1 MQRQYKYKQ
10 SIVHT
15 STPKKPPHT
24 ITTLKNKHKHGQ
36 YNNRISGCTSLS
48 TSFQLY
54 RGGGQFKWWK
64 KTGVPGEN
72 HRTAASH

>member
-15 STPKKPPHT
+15 STQKKNPHT

-36 YNNRISGCTSLS
+36 YDNRISGC
-48 TSFQLY
+48 
-54 RGGGQFKWWK
+54 
-64 KTGVPGEN
+64 
-72 HRTAASH
+72 